1 MACSVIM
8 PNHHMAV
15 LTVKGLNLVDR
26 QKIVKP
32 PNYFIAYR
40 ISMVVVA
47 LLIKSLSWLFSPQ
60 SFCEVI
66 EQVRSVNSSRPS
78 FTQWALIL
86 KVITPCA
93 KKRSGNA
100 RLALNWQTG
109 LTVLA
114 ACKRALINKSVL
126 YICASLLCFVNKRK
140 NNLHAL
146 PTYQA
151 YKPNID

>member
-1 MACSVIM
+1 MAWSVIT

-15 LTVKGLNLVDR
+15 LTVKGLNLADR

-32 PNYFIAYR
+32 PNYFIAYC
-40 ISMVVVA
+40 ISMLVVA
-47 LLIKSLSWLFSPQ
+47 LIIKSLSWLFSPQ

-93 KKRSGNA
+93 KKEVWQRKTSSK
-100 RLALNWQTG
+100 LAD
-109 LTVLA
+109 LA

-126 YICASLLCFVNKRK
+126 YICASLLCFVKKRK

-146 PTYQA
+146 PMYQA